1 MSKQCPVCG
10 NVSINDSTKFCHADG
25 AVMEDLRACSCG
37 ERLLKHF
44 KFCPKCGAKQEIQCQ
59 TS

>member
-44 KFCPKCGAKQEIQCQ
+44 KFCPKCGAKQEQA
-59 TS
+59 